1 MNQPD
6 SDAGRGRPQAS
17 PGSDAGRGRP
27 QTSTVSARFPEFPWD
42 TIADAKARAAAHPD
56 GLVDLSIGT
65 PVDPTPDVVQKALAD
80 AADAPSYPTV
90 LGPVALRQAAVDWL
104 ERRFGVT
111 GLSADHVLASI
122 GSKELIANLPAQL
135 GLGPTDLV
143 VIPEIAYPTY
153 EVGAQYA
160 GCRVEAADSTVK
172 LGPVRP
178 AIAYLNSP
186 ANPHGK
192 ILGADHLRKMIAWAR
207 ERGTLLVSD
216 ECYLEFAWEGEPSSV
231 LHPDINGGSLEGVLA
246 VHSLSKRSNM
256 AGYRGAFVV
265 GDPAVVSELLEVR
278 KHLGLMVPV
287 PVQAAMIAALADDT
301 HVDQQRAVYAA
312 RRTKLRSAL
321 EEAGFTIE
329 HSQGGLYLWATR
341 DEESA
346 DTIDWLAERG
356 ILAAPGDFYGPR
368 GHRHVRLALTATD
381 ERVAAAVARLTAD

>member
-1 MNQPD
+1 MT
-6 SDAGRGRPQAS
+6 S

-27 QTSTVSARFPEFPWD
+27 LASTVSARFPQFPWD
-42 TIADAKARAAAHPD
+42 TIAEAKARAAAHPD
-56 GLVDLSIGT
+56 GLVDLSMGT
-65 PVDPTPDVVQKALAD
+65 PVDPTPDVIQKALVD

-122 GSKELIANLPAQL
+122 GSKELIGNLPTQL
-135 GLGPTDLV
+135 GLGPSDLV
-143 VIPEIAYPTY
+143 VVPEIAYPTY

-160 GCRVEAADSTVK
+160 GCRVVAADSTVK

-178 AIAYLNSP
+178 AIAYINSP

-192 ILGADHLRKMIAWAR
+192 ILGADHLRKMIAWSR

-216 ECYLEFAWEGEPSSV
+216 ECYLEYAWEGESSSV

-256 AGYRGAFVV
+256 AGYRGAFVA
-265 GDPAVVSELLEVR
+265 GDPAVLSELLAVR
-278 KHLGLMVPV
+278 KHLGFMLPV

-301 HVDQQRAVYAA
+301 HVDQQRATYAA
-312 RRTKLRSAL
+312 RRSMLRTAL
-321 EEAGFTIE
+321 ESAGFTID
-329 HSQGGLYLWATR
+329 HSEGALYLWATR
-341 DEESA
+341 GEPGR
-346 DTIDWLAERG
+346 DTIDWLTERG

-368 GHRHVRLALTATD
+368 GHQHVRVAFTATD
-381 ERVAAAVARLTAD
+381 ERIAAAAARLTRD